1 MTHIVREGFRPIA
14 IGTNGSVVLGGGHI
28 GAFLAKTSGTIT
40 ITITVGTYSGPTVTT
55 IVDAVPV
62 TAGIF
67 TPIPAYFEPVQNGC
81 TVTLA
86 GGAAGTLFV

>member
-1 MTHIVREGFRPIA
+1 MTHIVREPFRPVA
-14 IGTNGSVVLGGGHI
+14 IGTNGSLVLSGGHL

-40 ITITVGTYSGPTVTT
+40 ITITVGSYNGASVVT
-55 IVDAVPV
+55 ILDAVPV

-67 TPIPAYFEPVQNGC
+67 TPIPAAFDSVQNGC